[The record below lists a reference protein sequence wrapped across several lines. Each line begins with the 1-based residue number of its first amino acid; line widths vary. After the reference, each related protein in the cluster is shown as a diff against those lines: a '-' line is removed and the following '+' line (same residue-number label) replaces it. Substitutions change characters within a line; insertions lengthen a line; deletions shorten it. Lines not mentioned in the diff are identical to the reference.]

1 MEELRQLIDKLNN
14 EFVKTTGENYY
25 KLDTAEEFT
34 QTEVNKYI
42 SLKVEEFNL
51 TRQAESNVVARE
63 YGIETDQRIINSRS
77 KKKKGKKLK
86 ERYDGGDF
94 NMVYRKENDE
104 FMGLKLTLIEEG
116 VFSRLCKFIQY
127 PTNCIMIEENV
138 PTIELLM
145 KIMDLKERTLRG
157 HLKTLENKGV
167 LKMIQFGHKKAIY
180 INPKYVASGKDLD
193 LETLKIF
200 NLVECDE
207 EKINNYL

>member
-51 TRQAESNVVARE
+51 VRQAESNIVARE
-63 YGIETDQRIINSRS
+63 YGIETDQRIINNRS

-127 PTNCIMIEENV
+127 PTNCIMIEENI
-138 PTIELLM
+138 PTIEILM

-193 LETLKIF
+193 IETLRIF

-207 EKINNYL
+207 EKVNSYL